1 MDKNLNVF
9 ELAEENLLVTLAV
22 VLGIGLLQGAIMGRG
37 IRNRFPS
44 LKKHAQIVS
53 SSLLVLF
60 SFNAIFS
67 ILKFAEPVKFS
78 ASNFT
83 LPTTTDEVFSLILN
97 IAGVNTG
104 VGTVI
109 AIFISV
115 TLIILFRFADIHNIA
130 RIFIFILSSIVLIV
144 SLLGRFTDFVPTTFQ
159 IMLYAFYQFGITL
172 SIFLI
177 TRRKEHDV
185 LSEIKRLI
193 LSHLLNN

>member
-1 MDKNLNVF
+1 MNVLD
-9 ELAEENLLVTLAV
+9 LAAENFLITFAV
-22 VLGIGLLQGAIMGRG
+22 VLGIGFLQGMIMGRG

-44 LKKHAQIVS
+44 IKKHAQLVS
-53 SSLLVLF
+53 SVLLILF

-67 ILKFAEPVKFS
+67 ILKFAEPVKFL
-78 ASNFT
+78 ASSFT
-83 LPTTTDEVFSLILN
+83 LPVTTDDIFSLILD

-115 TLIILFRFADIHNIA
+115 TLIILFRFANIHNIA
-130 RIFIFILSSIVLIV
+130 RIFIFVLSSIVLVV

-159 IMLYAFYQFGITL
+159 IMLYAFYQSGITIG
-172 SIFLI
+172 IFLI

-185 LSEIKRLI
+185 LSEIK
-193 LSHLLNN
+193 